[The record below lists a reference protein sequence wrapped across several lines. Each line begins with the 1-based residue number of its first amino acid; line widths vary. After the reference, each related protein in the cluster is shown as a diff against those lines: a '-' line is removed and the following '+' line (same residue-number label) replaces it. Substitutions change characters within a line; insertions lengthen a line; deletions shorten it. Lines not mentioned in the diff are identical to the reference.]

1 MDTKLAD
8 RPPQQVKMEAWL
20 TASNVSGRP
29 WLILVLCAYACVFEC
44 TGQGELS
51 GFQMLFSE
59 ETIVSNVYCGF
70 MYVESDP
77 AYPNHNFKV
86 ILSLKKKKIF

>member
-1 MDTKLAD
+1 MCLGTLCSFWFCA
-8 RPPQQVKMEAWL
+8 L
-20 TASNVSGRP
+20 T
-29 WLILVLCAYACVFEC
+29 LVYLNML
-44 TGQGELS
+44 GKGELN

-86 ILSLKKKKIF
+86 ILSLKKNL